1 MNLFLCGQ
9 KTFGATVLRRLRSDG
24 HTIAG
29 VCCPVDA
36 SKDDAVYSAAKTFRI
51 PVVSSGGLNANA
63 MPSGVDLIV
72 CAHSHDFVGAATRRK
87 ARFGA
92 IGFHPSLLPRH
103 RGRDAIKWTIKM
115 RDAITGG
122 TVYWLDDRMDAG
134 PVAAQRWCFVNP
146 TDDASSLW
154 RHTLFPMG
162 VDLLSSVV
170 QDVARGIIVR
180 HPQDESFATFE
191 PACNPPPVRRPDLL
205 GLPGPGVT
213 FSGREYAVVGS
224 DAGYPWK
231 AEPL

>member
-1 MNLFLCGQ
+1 
-9 KTFGATVLRRLRSDG
+9 
-24 HTIAG
+24 
-29 VCCPVDA
+29 
-36 SKDDAVYSAAKTFRI
+36 
-51 PVVSSGGLNANA
+51 
-63 MPSGVDLIV
+63 
-72 CAHSHDFVGAATRRK
+72 
-87 ARFGA
+87 
-92 IGFHPSLLPRH
+92 
-103 RGRDAIKWTIKM
+103 M

-134 PVAAQRWCFVNP
+134 PVATQRWCFVNP
-146 TDDASSLW
+146 ADDASSLW

-180 HPQDESFATFE
+180 QPQDESFATFE

-213 FSGREYAVVGS
+213 FSGRQYAVVGS